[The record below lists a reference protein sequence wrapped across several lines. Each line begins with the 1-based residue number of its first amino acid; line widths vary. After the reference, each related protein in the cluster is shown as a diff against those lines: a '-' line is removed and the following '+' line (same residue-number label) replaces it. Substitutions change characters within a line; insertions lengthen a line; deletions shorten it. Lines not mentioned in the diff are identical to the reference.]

1 MESAKNERG
10 SVIVFVTL
18 AIVLLLIMVGMGL
31 DTGHLAYIRAQG
43 QPAVDAAA
51 LAAAAALPTGDLATV
66 QNQAAAFNGA
76 TKNNY
81 LDSPNNLIGPS
92 NVTLVQ
98 YNDSTGAITTAGVT
112 INNANGVRVALE
124 NNNPYGGTVGAPM
137 KSPLFLTPLLNL
149 FGQTA
154 KTTADISVSAV
165 AVIRGSPDLP
175 LAIEQ
180 ARCTAPNPQK
190 LLQSDA
196 NKDNSGY
203 TTYYIHNASATEIK
217 GLINNPL
224 NCNGIPPVGIGFCTE
239 LNNGQIA
246 SVYDDFEGLFT
257 KNPGKCYMIP
267 VVANSAKW
275 NQCSDI
281 LDFAKFCPDPTN
293 PVQKQGNPKYLLGTI
308 TCGQN
313 PYNTTDSNCYVPT
326 LVRDKKSGM

>member
-1 MESAKNERG
+1 MKSLKNERG

-31 DTGHLAYIRAQG
+31 DTGHLAFVRSQG

-51 LAAAAALPTGDLATV
+51 LAAAASLPTGDLATV
-66 QNQAAAFNGA
+66 QAQAAAFNGA
-76 TKNNY
+76 AKNTY
-81 LDSPNNLIGPS
+81 LDSPNNLIGPD

-124 NNNPYGGTVGAPM
+124 NNNPYGGTAGEAM
-137 KSPLFLTPLLNL
+137 KSPLFLMPLLNL

-154 KTTADISVSAV
+154 KTTADVSVSAV

-180 ARCTAPNPQK
+180 ARCTASNPQK

-203 TTYYIHNASATEIK
+203 TTYYINNASASEIK

-224 NCNGIPPVGIGFCTE
+224 NCKGIPPVGIGYCTE
-239 LNNGQIA
+239 LNNGQVA
-246 SVYDDFEGLFT
+246 SVYDDFAELFQ

-267 VVANSAKW
+267 VVANDTKW

-281 LDFAKFCPDPTN
+281 LDFARFCPDAKN
-293 PVQKQGNPKYLLGTI
+293 PVQKQGSPKYIQGNI
-308 TCGQN
+308 TCGVN